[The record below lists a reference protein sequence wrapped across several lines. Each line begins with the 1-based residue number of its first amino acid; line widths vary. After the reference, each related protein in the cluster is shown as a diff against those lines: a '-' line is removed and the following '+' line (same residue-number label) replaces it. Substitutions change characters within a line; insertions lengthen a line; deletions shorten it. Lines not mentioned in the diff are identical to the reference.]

1 MTKPLSELATFLSSL
16 KEEEKAE
23 HALRCPARE
32 PDYTERKNLHPR
44 MFWWDEFVFSFWGFT
59 VGHPLYLIE
68 GRLKWSDG
76 SRYAFPDDVQ
86 AAYKSWLDE
95 KFEKEVLD
103 D

>member
-44 MFWWDEFVFSFWGFT
+44 MFW
-59 VGHPLYLIE
+59 
-68 GRLKWSDG
+68 
-76 SRYAFPDDVQ
+76 
-86 AAYKSWLDE
+86 
-95 KFEKEVLD
+95 
-103 D
+103 